1 MFIAEALAAETSAG
15 AVAQAEPFY
24 ASTSFI
30 VTAAFAMFFIFFGK
44 KLFIV
49 VGGMLDER
57 SDKIKSELEEAAR
70 LREEAQDM
78 LADFERKQHDALSEA
93 ENIVAAARVEAERL
107 GVEAA
112 KQLESSLKR
121 SEQMAKDRIAQAEA
135 QAIEEVRAIA
145 VDVALEAT
153 AKILEKNVSG
163 AKAKDIVNSAIDD
176 LEKKL
181 H

>member
-1 MFIAEALAAETSAG
+1 MFISQALAAETASG
-15 AVAQAEPFY
+15 IAEPFY

-30 VTAAFAMFFIFFGK
+30 VAAAFIMFFVFFGK
-44 KLFIV
+44 KIFIA
-49 VGGMLDER
+49 VGAMLDDR
-57 SDKIKSELEEAAR
+57 SDAIKSELDEATR

-78 LADFERKQHDALSEA
+78 LADYERKQHEALAEA
-93 ENIVAAARVEAERL
+93 ENIVAAARAEAERL

-135 QAIEEVRAIA
+135 SALQEVRAVA

-153 AKILEKNVSG
+153 AKILEKDVSG
-163 AKAKDIVNSAIDD
+163 AKAKDIINGSIGE
-176 LEKKL
+176 LGKKL
-181 H
+181 N